1 MFLSLTKDVE
11 GKSGFYQIKPD
22 DVLYLSHEDGRVL
35 FHLKNEE
42 YTALG
47 SLKYF
52 YAALNASGYRYEKVD
67 RNTVVN
73 MDNVVL
79 IDQNRGMLYF
89 DEKISPYSKSCT
101 IALTNYRSIV
111 KQIMAINPSLII
123 N

>member
-1 MFLSLTKDVE
+1 MLLSLTKDVE
-11 GKSGFYQIKPD
+11 GKSGFFQVKPE
-22 DVLYLSHEDGRVL
+22 DVLYLSHEDGRVV
-35 FHLKNEE
+35 FHLKYED
-42 YTALG
+42 YTAFG

-79 IDQNRGMLYF
+79 IDQERGMLYF
-89 DEKISPYSKSCT
+89 DEHISTYSKGCT

-111 KQIMAINPSLII
+111 KQIKDINPSLII